1 MASTATAVVVQ
12 DRPAGHFWSGT
23 FTLDPSS
30 LTTLTGEVATVTVPG
45 VAVGDTATVCPQTA
59 LTTGIVISYVRTAAN
74 TITIGIFNATAARST
89 SPPERGTSP
98 STAAR
103 RWASGR

>member
-74 TITIGIFNATAARST
+74 TITIGIFNATGGTIDVATGTWNFTVYRGST
-89 SPPERGTSP
+89 MGLR
-98 STAAR
+98 
-103 RWASGR
+103 